1 MNLFELC
8 EKKYVEIHRITAT
21 QHVDPEWFYKA
32 HGLSVVLPKDVIDLI
47 KMDVDILDSSFPDRY
62 APVYVADSVLLKN
75 GIAKRSIFLCHT
87 IRDFKQESIFLGCLG
102 TDFILF
108 ALSNETYSSPA
119 THYNAEWSASIPNKD
134 ITQAVKNCF
143 EYLVSIPCI
152 NNQFPRPNSNVRQPE
167 IKPVT
172 LKRRMPMHFI
182 DFCKNNETRI
192 MEITETI
199 TTELTHAYG
208 PYTECFD
215 ETTFHPVE
223 RYQATY
229 LYDVILPSGFVGI
242 IENVMLHD
250 TLIPRS
256 ILLTKISVNAV
267 GTAVCLSIWNN
278 NPVVFYLPL
287 NQQRDHMGYYRATDI
302 YPFMWHVSAQPADRC
317 LKHLLSITKSITDAV
332 QRIRLHSPYGY
343 LPHPAGGFN
352 DFMSPTMPGGGSP
365 IYCREPWEYPV
376 GVPTEQLQTPVPV
389 KEPIATH
396 GSVQVKLMH
405 SLFVCAEDL
414 VIAEDGLPIK
424 VLRAFIENR
433 NREIEKDFMATVY
446 WDKSKMEGM
455 FIGFGS
461 RKELAKTQNRI
472 RAYFLTWAN
481 EFDFRIDWI
490 PIVVSKHEWET
501 RKCNHVISK
510 LDVRFAEAERIT
522 NEFTMVVTDE
532 LPDYLKKLLKAEKHH
547 KTMSELYQ
555 ITNR

>member
-1 MNLFELC
+1 
-8 EKKYVEIHRITAT
+8 
-21 QHVDPEWFYKA
+21 
-32 HGLSVVLPKDVIDLI
+32 
-47 KMDVDILDSSFPDRY
+47 
-62 APVYVADSVLLKN
+62 
-75 GIAKRSIFLCHT
+75 
-87 IRDFKQESIFLGCLG
+87 
-102 TDFILF
+102 
-108 ALSNETYSSPA
+108 
-119 THYNAEWSASIPNKD
+119 
-134 ITQAVKNCF
+134 
-143 EYLVSIPCI
+143 
-152 NNQFPRPNSNVRQPE
+152 
-167 IKPVT
+167 
-172 LKRRMPMHFI
+172 MHFI

-199 TTELTHAYG
+199 TTELTHTYG

-215 ETTFHPVE
+215 EPGFHPVE
-223 RYQATY
+223 RYQAY

-256 ILLTKISVNAV
+256 ILLTKISVNAA

-287 NQQRDHMGYYRATDI
+287 NQQRDHMGYYRATNI
-302 YPFMWHVSAQPADRC
+302 YPFVWHVSAQPADRC
-317 LKHLLSITKSITDAV
+317 LKHLLSIK
-332 QRIRLHSPYGY
+332 
-343 LPHPAGGFN
+343 PAPIGVN
-352 DFMSPTMPGGGSP
+352 SH
-365 IYCREPWEYPV
+365 IYCRKPWEYPV
-376 GVPTEQLQTPVPV
+376 DVPTEQPQTPVPV

-446 WDKSKMEGM
+446 WDRSKMEGM

-472 RAYFLTWAN
+472 RAYFLTWAD

-522 NEFTMVVTDE
+522 NEFTMVATDE

>member
-1 MNLFELC
+1 
-8 EKKYVEIHRITAT
+8 
-21 QHVDPEWFYKA
+21 
-32 HGLSVVLPKDVIDLI
+32 
-47 KMDVDILDSSFPDRY
+47 
-62 APVYVADSVLLKN
+62 
-75 GIAKRSIFLCHT
+75 
-87 IRDFKQESIFLGCLG
+87 
-102 TDFILF
+102 
-108 ALSNETYSSPA
+108 
-119 THYNAEWSASIPNKD
+119 
-134 ITQAVKNCF
+134 
-143 EYLVSIPCI
+143 
-152 NNQFPRPNSNVRQPE
+152 
-167 IKPVT
+167 
-172 LKRRMPMHFI
+172 MHFI

-215 ETTFHPVE
+215 GPVFHPVV

-256 ILLTKISVNAV
+256 VLLTKISVNAV

-317 LKHLLSITKSITDAV
+317 LKHLLSIKPAPLNHEIRFGVNSQVDIREAYKHIGAVVQQLVSTGQISQSEGQAILSVMNSPEQLGAFQSVISKMFGQQRQVPFTEIQHAVTKIITDAV
-332 QRIRLHSPYGY
+332 QRIRLHSPYSY
-343 LPHPAGGFN
+343 PLHPAGGFN
-352 DFMSPTMPGGGSP
+352 SFMSPTMPGGGSP
-365 IYCREPWEYPV
+365 IYCRKPWEYPV
-376 GVPTEQLQTPVPV
+376 DVPTEQPQTPVPV

-472 RAYFLTWAN
+472 RAYFLTWTN
-481 EFDFRIDWI
+481 KFDFRIDWI

-510 LDVRFAEAERIT
+510 LDVRFAEAELIT
-522 NEFTMVVTDE
+522 NEFTMVATDE
-532 LPDYLKKLLKAEKHH
+532 LPDYLQKLLRAEKHH